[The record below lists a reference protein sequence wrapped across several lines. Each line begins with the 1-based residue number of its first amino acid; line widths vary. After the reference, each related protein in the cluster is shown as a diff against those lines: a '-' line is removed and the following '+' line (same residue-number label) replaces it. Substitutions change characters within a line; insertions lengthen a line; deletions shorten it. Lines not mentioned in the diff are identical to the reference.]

1 MIKDSKQYA
10 IELDGVIY
18 SFSGNRLE
26 PVVDLED
33 IKEDIWFVTDMQEAV
48 SQTMTV
54 EARVKYAEFIVR
66 KRLQE
71 SGDFDEPVTV
81 LTHWKKKKGKNN
93 TDIFFTALP
102 TRLHHSYL
110 DQIRE
115 KEDSILLFPLYSVLW
130 GFLKRIKK
138 KKPTAVIF
146 QHNRFADII
155 IGTTKQV
162 YYANRFVTFD
172 MEDEQI
178 SSLWETIRANIATFE
193 SDNRIKVSQVFLL
206 TWIDSGMAP
215 KWPEDSDSEFYSFEE
230 EAVVFNGKKH
240 NISFLKAMDI
250 KSRTGDVS
258 PPKEK
263 TFYYA
268 RKSAPYFNVIFLLVA
283 LLLAAG
289 SFWCHKKAN
298 MLQAEIKQLEE
309 KMDGIQVKL
318 PLDNAG
324 ESYKDILMFIK
335 QLAYCK
341 NAPSYKTVVND
352 ISNAVFSDVNLE
364 VLKINYTSDDVQI
377 EIFGRINTPFDVAY
391 PGYQHFL
398 NILRQRGYTV
408 GESRFDTQ
416 IMASQFLVKLVK
428 KVKVIG

>member
-1 MIKDSKQYA
+1 MIKDSKRYA
-10 IELDGVIY
+10 IELDGVTY

-26 PVVDLED
+26 QVVDLQDIRED
-33 IKEDIWFVTDMQEAV
+33 VCFVTDMQEAV

-54 EARVKYAEFIVR
+54 EAQVKYAEFIVR

-71 SGDFDEPVTV
+71 SGDFDEPVSV
-81 LTHWKKKKGKNN
+81 ITHWKKKKGKNT

-102 TRLHHSYL
+102 TRLHSSYL

-138 KKPTAVIF
+138 KKPAAVIF

-162 YYANRFVTFD
+162 YYANRFVAFD

-193 SDNRIKVSQVFLL
+193 SENRIKVTQFFLL

-215 KWPEDSDSEFYSFEE
+215 KWPEDSDSELFSFEE
-230 EAVVFNGKKH
+230 EAIVFNGKKH
-240 NISFLKAMDI
+240 HVSFLKAI
-250 KSRTGDVS
+250 ETQPGTGEVS
-258 PPKEK
+258 PLKEK

-268 RKSAPYFNVIFLLVA
+268 RKTAPYINVIILLAV
-283 LLLAAG
+283 LLLG
-289 SFWCHKKAN
+289 GGYFWYHQKTN
-298 MLQAEIKQLEE
+298 LLQAEITQLE
-309 KMDGIQVKL
+309 KRIDGIQINL
-318 PLDNAG
+318 PLDDSG
-324 ESYKDILMFIK
+324 ESYKDTLAFIK

-341 NAPSYKTVVND
+341 KAPSYKGVVND
-352 ISNAVFSDVNLE
+352 ISDAVFSDVKLE
-364 VLKINYTSDDVQI
+364 VLKIDYSSDDVQI

-391 PGYQHFL
+391 PGYQSFL
-398 NILRQRGYTV
+398 NILKKRGYTV
-408 GESRFDTQ
+408 RESRFDTQ

-428 KVKVIG
+428 KVKVMG